1 MSRAKTT
8 QATTPDKEE
17 VKVPQQEI
25 DDPIKEVCN
34 LIKETLVRIKRGP
47 RDEVWDSDMQSDV
60 IIPSDSF
67 EGASVQSEEAPD
79 ESEDVDESEFEKK
92 VWKQNELIH
101 VYAMAKGRN
110 KGFLPS
116 IQSKLGSHPDY
127 LYGVMRGQIT
137 VP

>member
-8 QATTPDKEE
+8 QATTPGKEE

-25 DDPIKEVCN
+25 VDPIKQAWD
-34 LIKETLVRIKRGP
+34 LIEEALVRTIRWRG
-47 RDEVWDSDMQSDV
+47 EVNESDNQSDV
-60 IIPSDSF
+60 VIPTDSF
-67 EGASVQSEEAPD
+67 EGASVQSEEAPV

-101 VYAMAKGRN
+101 IYAMAKGRN

-116 IQSKLGSHPDY
+116 IQSKMGSHPDY

>member
-8 QATTPDKEE
+8 QATTPGKEE

-25 DDPIKEVCN
+25 DDPIKKVWN
-34 LIKETLVRIKRGP
+34 LIEESLVRIKQGHSDVR
-47 RDEVWDSDMQSDV
+47 DSDMQSDV

-101 VYAMAKGRN
+101 VYALAKGRN

>member
-1 MSRAKTT
+1 MSRATTT
-8 QATTPDKEE
+8 QATVPDKEE

-34 LIKETLVRIKRGP
+34 LLKETLERIKRGP
-47 RDEVWDSDMQSDV
+47 QDEVRDSDMNWDV

-92 VWKQNELIH
+92 V
-101 VYAMAKGRN
+101 
-110 KGFLPS
+110 
-116 IQSKLGSHPDY
+116 
-127 LYGVMRGQIT
+127 
-137 VP
+137 

>member
-1 MSRAKTT
+1 MARTKAT
-8 QATTPDKEE
+8 QATTPGKEE

-25 DDPIKEVCN
+25 IDPIEQAWD
-34 LIKETLVRIKRGP
+34 LIEEELVRTIRWRG
-47 RDEVWDSDMQSDV
+47 EVRYSDMNWDV
-60 IIPSDSF
+60 FIPTDSF

>member
-17 VKVPQQEI
+17 VKVTQQEI
-25 DDPIKEVCN
+25 IHPPEQAWD
-34 LIKETLVRIKRGP
+34 LIEEELVRTIRWRGDQ
-47 RDEVWDSDMQSDV
+47 RYSGILWDA
-60 IIPSDSF
+60 ILPSDSS